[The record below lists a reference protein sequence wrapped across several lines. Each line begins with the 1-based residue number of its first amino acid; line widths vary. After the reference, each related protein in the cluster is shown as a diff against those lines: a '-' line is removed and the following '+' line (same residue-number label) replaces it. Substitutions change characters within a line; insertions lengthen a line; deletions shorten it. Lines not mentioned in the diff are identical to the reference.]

1 MSGIK
6 IRLIK
11 IDGEDRVPP
20 ACMRLLREIAAHRDG
35 GKQCYRAFY
44 EKTAAYCPTGLDLAR
59 ELAAQ
64 PEDTPM
70 GPEDFQG
77 K

>member
-6 IRLIK
+6 IRLVK

-20 ACMRLLREIAAHRDG
+20 KCMELLTRFAKHRDG
-35 GKQCYRAFY
+35 CKQCFRAFY
-44 EKTAAYCPTGLDLAR
+44 ERNPHGYCPVGVEIGR

-64 PEDTPM
+64 PEVEQL
-70 GPEDFQG
+70 EDPS
-77 K
+77 